1 MNANTQGVGNLSFN
15 AENFVSQKERETTAE
30 TIRKETKTR
39 DGRSSDMNERKKL
52 IKNDNELMSYKLY
65 LEKP

>member
-39 DGRSSDMNERKKL
+39 DGRSSEQIYNTG
-52 IKNDNELMSYKLY
+52 IF
-65 LEKP
+65 